1 MEGADNWP
9 GVGVGTYETAP
20 RYLSKEREEAGAIIE
35 RVDAVQLSVCVKVV
49 VGQLPFPSDILRA
62 GVRDPV
68 HVATFGAQ
76 HCREGEPQLAR
87 HQVGILWT
95 QTFQDRIVL
104 VKR

>member
-1 MEGADNWP
+1 M
-9 GVGVGTYETAP
+9 GTYGTAP
-20 RYLSKEREEAGAIIE
+20 RYLSKEREEEGTVIE
-35 RVDAVQLSVCVKVV
+35 RVDAVKLGVCVKVV
-49 VGQLPFPSDILRA
+49 VGQLPFLRDLLRA

-68 HVATFGAQ
+68 HVDTFGAQ